1 MNTII
6 HMVII
11 KSIFKRVVT
20 NKIVFLEENKD
31 RYPDAYKRAMQ
42 IYSDM
47 KSSEFQ
53 YDSEPA
59 AEMRGILKGISTIN
73 KE

>member
-1 MNTII
+1 
-6 HMVII
+6 
-11 KSIFKRVVT
+11 
-20 NKIVFLEENKD
+20 
-31 RYPDAYKRAMQ
+31 MQ

-53 YDSEPA
+53 DDSEPA